1 MLARTAT
8 LAALTIV
15 AVMPLRAA
23 EQIPQRDGDQVPL
36 QVPPAA
42 LSGLLRVDRVRIEAP
57 PPEIDSEA
65 ALLKFDLFNAGE
77 TPVTSIT
84 VEISIREKGDGE
96 TPGRR
101 IVHPFSIRGDTVL
114 EAGYT
119 INFGLLL
126 RNLSP
131 DCRCVPKID
140 VVSVRALTR

>member
-1 MLARTAT
+1 M
-8 LAALTIV
+8 
-15 AVMPLRAA
+15 
-23 EQIPQRDGDQVPL
+23 
-36 QVPPAA
+36 
-42 LSGLLRVDRVRIEAP
+42 
-57 PPEIDSEA
+57 
-65 ALLKFDLFNAGE
+65 KFDLFNAGE
-77 TPVTSIT
+77 TPFTSIT
-84 VEISIREKGDGE
+84 VEISIREKGEGD

-131 DCRCVPKID
+131 DCRCVARID